1 MAAETIGTPTEC
13 NVEKRRGD
21 TKDIQIRLS
30 DSNGVIDVTGYTAI
44 MTISS
49 VKEPTDSSTVIF
61 QTTGA
66 PYQSPTGGILRFD
79 FSQFPFQSPEIVPG
93 SYFYDVQVTDAQ
105 SPGEIFTPLIGKFV
119 VKQDI
124 TK

>member
-13 NVEKRRGD
+13 NIEKRRGD

-30 DSNGVIDVTGYTAI
+30 DSNGTIDVTGYTAI
-44 MTISS
+44 MTIST
-49 VKEPTDSSTVIF
+49 VKEPTDASTVVF
-61 QTTGA
+61 QTTGL
-66 PYQSPTGGILRFD
+66 PYQSPTGGVLRFD
-79 FSQFPFQSPEIVPG
+79 FNLFPFQSPEITPG